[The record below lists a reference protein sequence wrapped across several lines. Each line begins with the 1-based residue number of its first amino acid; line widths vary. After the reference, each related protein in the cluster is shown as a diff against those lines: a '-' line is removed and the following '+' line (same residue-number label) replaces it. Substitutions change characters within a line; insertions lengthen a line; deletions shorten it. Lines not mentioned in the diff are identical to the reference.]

1 MRPVYAPNHMVEFG
15 DEDAAWNQRCI
26 CLEKSQFFDD
36 SLYASIMSY
45 KVKTSR
51 GEKAAYVVAVLILLL
66 SLAIAFWKLYP
77 R

>member
-1 MRPVYAPNHMVEFG
+1 
-15 DEDAAWNQRCI
+15 
-26 CLEKSQFFDD
+26 
-36 SLYASIMSY
+36 MSY